1 MGANAAIYFHE
12 EGYRTD
18 QPKLMGRHAAGE
30 GFLRGFL
37 EHAEVDSLVAYAENE
52 QQFRIFEEICGR
64 SGARNARLPR
74 HWAGPGREAALAE
87 AGTLM
92 LPGPGLGEYAWQRRR
107 GDPRAWALC
116 GVTHTTASHRVM
128 DSFGEFLTGPVEPWD
143 AVICTSQAV
152 LVTIERVLETH
163 ARWLEER
170 VGASRFPRPL
180 LPVIPLGIDCA
191 ALAPPEPQRQ
201 AMRRRWR
208 ERLGIGP
215 EDPVALFVGRLSWHA
230 KASPLPM
237 YLGLEQAAQALGLDG
252 RQHGASG
259 GRGRVHLIE
268 AGWHAND
275 WIRDG
280 FLEAQKAIAPSVR
293 CHTVDGREPQA
304 RREIWHAADLFCTL
318 FDNVQETFG
327 LTPVEAM
334 AAGLPVVGSDWNGY
348 RDTLVHG
355 ETALLVP
362 TTLPE
367 PEAGLVFA
375 ERHEDG
381 RDSYDHYCSQT
392 SLVTAVDVAATGAA
406 LAALMGDPA
415 RRAAMGE
422 AGRKRARALFD
433 WQVVVGR
440 YQELWAEQAAM
451 RRAAAERP
459 RDPAAPVHPLR
470 DNPFLLFGHY
480 PTRALGPMSR
490 LRAVKDPPADP
501 KRLSALR
508 MARLDGRAPN
518 PSPLAWQLH
527 GRLQAAG
534 PRGLTQ
540 GELLAALPA
549 GERQPAALAIGWLM
563 KLGLIE

>member
-107 GDPRAWALC
+107 RDPRAWALC

-152 LVTIERVLETH
+152 RQTIELVLERW
-163 ARWLEER
+163 AAWLEKR
-170 VGASRFPRPL
+170 LGASRFVRPM
-180 LPVIPLGIDCA
+180 LPVIPLGVDCA
-191 ALAPPEPQRQ
+191 AFAAPAAER
-201 AMRRRWR
+201 AAARRRWR
-208 ERLGIGP
+208 EKLGIAA
-215 EDPVALFVGRLSWHA
+215 DDLVVLFVGRLSWHA
-230 KASPLPM
+230 KAHPLPM
-237 YLGLEQAAQALGLDG
+237 YLGLEQAAKRAGLT
-252 RQHGASG
+252 RGA
-259 GRGRVHLIE
+259 RRLHLIE

-280 FLEAQKAIAPSVR
+280 FREGQQLAPSVR
-293 CHTVDGREPQA
+293 CHTVDGREAAA
-304 RREIWHAADLFCTL
+304 RREIWHVADLFCSL
-318 FDNVQETFG
+318 SDNIQETYG

-334 AAGLPVVGSDWNGY
+334 AAGLPVIGTDWDGY

-367 PEAGLVFA
+367 PSSGRIFA

-381 RDSYDHYCSQT
+381 RDSYDHYCGQT
-392 SLVTAVDVAATGAA
+392 SLVTGVDVAAVTEA
-406 LAALMGDPA
+406 LTVLLGEPG

-422 AGRKRARALFD
+422 AGRRRALALFD
-433 WQVVVGR
+433 WKVVVGR
-440 YQELWAEQAAM
+440 YQELWAEQAAL
-451 RRAAAERP
+451 RAAAPAEP
-459 RDPAAPVHPLR
+459 RAPDEPVHPLR
-470 DNPFLLFGHY
+470 DNPFVLFGHY
-480 PTRALGPMSR
+480 PTRTLGPQSR
-490 LRAVKDPPADP
+490 LRAVATPPANP
-501 KRLSALR
+501 ERLASLR
-508 MARLDGRAPN
+508 MSRLDGRSPN
-518 PSPLAWQLH
+518 PSPLSWKVLEAV
-527 GRLQAAG
+527 RAAG
-534 PRGLTQ
+534 PRGIAHADLV
-540 GELLAALPA
+540 AAF
-549 GERQPAALAIGWLM
+549 PAAEGDAVAHAVGWLL
-563 KLGLIE
+563 KLGLIA